1 MRGIAYAGA
10 MSRPSVRR
18 STAAI
23 SQSASRARGSDPGRR
38 LSPAPV
44 ATHRPAAPS
53 VRGEELPAVSVPLP
67 LARSNAGCSFARR
80 SRLVSARGKLS
91 RERLLVACKRELV
104 LRIARD
110 APGFRHL
117 LAVLA
122 HALARRAIFDLEN
135 MQADIARPEGLER
148 RKALDDRARLR
159 KAPQPVGEILRE
171 PDLHAAHA
179 FHPADQSELPAPA
192 PQNRGRFERRPH
204 ARRAGEHGRKRRN
217 GPVQARLD
225 LNFARDIRVAE
236 VGNHRAPD
244 EEIGPDS
251 FAHAPPRTREGSCG
265 YGLEPGH
272 RAHHRHRELD
282 GAEPGERPVH
292 PRKRCAQARGEPDV
306 VAVHSGLIMYRIAMP
321 GQACRAGKAGP
332 FPSTNAAPPGIS
344 RPTRAVYTAKLRR

>member
-23 SQSASRARGSDPGRR
+23 SQSTSRARGRDPGRR

-80 SRLVSARGKLS
+80 SRLVSARGKPSRDIPATGTIRSSKNPAFCPASAFSWLASASLS
-91 RERLLVACKRELV
+91 CGSRAMLQAFAISSQCSPMLLPVARFLTSRICRRISRA
-104 LRIARD
+104 LRSLND
-110 APGFRHL
+110 
-117 LAVLA
+117 
-122 HALARRAIFDLEN
+122 ARRWAI
-135 MQADIARPEGLER
+135 ER
-148 RKALDDRARLR
+148 AWEKRRSR
-159 KAPQPVGEILRE
+159 
-171 PDLHAAHA
+171 
-179 FHPADQSELPAPA
+179 SE
-192 PQNRGRFERRPH
+192 RFFERRHH

-217 GPVQARLD
+217 GPVQARVD

-251 FAHAPPRTREGSCG
+251 FAHAPPRAREGSCG

-292 PRKRCAQARGEPDV
+292 PRKRCAQARGELDV

-321 GQACRAGKAGP
+321 GQACRGN
-332 FPSTNAAPPGIS
+332 FPPDKGGLYCQITEVKKWTVATG
-344 RPTRAVYTAKLRR
+344 